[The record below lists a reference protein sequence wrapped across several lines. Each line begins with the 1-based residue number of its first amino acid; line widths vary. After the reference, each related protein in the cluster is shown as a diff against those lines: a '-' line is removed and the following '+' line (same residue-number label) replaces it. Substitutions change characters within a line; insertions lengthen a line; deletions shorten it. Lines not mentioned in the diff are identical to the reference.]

1 MSLSTLHD
9 RLLKRYAA
17 LIGALCDPARRT
29 RAILWLA
36 AGYAAAWWIYAVIA
50 KSGQGINADM
60 AEMVVWGRNLDWGY
74 PKHPPLL
81 GWILG
86 LWFAVFPNADWAFHL
101 LAALTLAS
109 GIALSFLAAG
119 EWLDREKRALAPFLL
134 ALIPF
139 YNFLGLKFDQNSALI
154 PLWAL
159 TTWAFVRSLDTR
171 SAGYAVL
178 AGAGAAAAMLTKYWS
193 AFFVLALILAALFDR
208 RRNVYFRSPAPW
220 ISAAVGALLLSPH
233 VVWLIKNDFPPMKWV
248 GTRRASQSIFDAIG
262 SLSEYSFGTLG
273 YCALAL
279 IVFGLYVRPSLAGLR
294 DSAFPKQ
301 LDRRRAAI
309 IFWTPL
315 LAPIALAFALRTN
328 LLSLWN
334 TPALALLPVMLM
346 ASPQVK
352 VTRDAAARIAATAV
366 TFTLLVVLVS
376 PIIAGITVRMGV
388 ENHAAF
394 ARAVAEKAEGEWKAT
409 SDKPLTLLA
418 GPFAL
423 SSTGSFYLHDKPST
437 YADFSRYL
445 SPWVGDDTIPRAGAA
460 IVCPVGDVYCGRN
473 LDMLVARQRGGRR
486 VEVEIVPQWLWM
498 RGEPERFVIATVPP
512 R

>member
-9 RLLKRYAA
+9 RLLKQYAR
-17 LIGALCDPARRT
+17 LIGALGDPARRT
-29 RAILWLA
+29 RTILWLA
-36 AGYAAAWWIYAVIA
+36 AGYAVAWWIYAVVA
-50 KSGQGINADM
+50 KSSQGINADM
-60 AEMVVWGRNLDWGY
+60 AEMVVWGRNFDWGY

-81 GWILG
+81 GWVLG
-86 LWFAVFPNADWAFHL
+86 IWFAVFPNADWAFHL

-109 GIALSFLAAG
+109 GIALSFLLAG
-119 EWLDREKRALAPFLL
+119 EWLDKDKRALVPFLL
-134 ALIPF
+134 AMIPF

-171 SAGYAVL
+171 RAGFAVL

-193 AFFVLALILAALFDR
+193 GFFVLALIAAALFDR
-208 RRNVYFRSPAPW
+208 RRNVYFRSAAPW
-220 ISAAVGALLLSPH
+220 ITTGVGALLIAPH
-233 VVWLIKNDFPPMKWV
+233 VVWLIKNNFPPLNWV
-248 GTRRASQSIFDAIG
+248 GTRRISQSVFDALG
-262 SLSEYSFGTLG
+262 SLMEYSFGTLG
-273 YCALAL
+273 YCAFAL
-279 IVFGLYVRPSLAGLR
+279 IVFWIYVRPSPAGLR
-294 DSAFPKQ
+294 ASAFATQ
-301 LDRRRAAI
+301 TERRRASI

-346 ASPQVK
+346 ASPLVK

-376 PIIAGITVRMGV
+376 PIIAGVTLRLGV

-394 ARAVAEKAEGEWKAT
+394 ARGVADKVQSEWAAT
-409 SDKPLTLLA
+409 SGKPLTLVA
-418 GPFAL
+418 GPFGLA
-423 SSTGSFYLHDKPST
+423 STASFYLHDKPST
-437 YADFSRYL
+437 YSDFSPYL
-445 SPWVGDDTIPRAGAA
+445 APWLKNDTLARSGGAV
-460 IVCPVGDVYCGRN
+460 VCPVSDAYCGRN

-486 VEVEIVPQWLWM
+486 TEVEVVPHWLWM
-498 RGEPERFVIATVPP
+498 RGAPERFLIATLPP
-512 R
+512 Q